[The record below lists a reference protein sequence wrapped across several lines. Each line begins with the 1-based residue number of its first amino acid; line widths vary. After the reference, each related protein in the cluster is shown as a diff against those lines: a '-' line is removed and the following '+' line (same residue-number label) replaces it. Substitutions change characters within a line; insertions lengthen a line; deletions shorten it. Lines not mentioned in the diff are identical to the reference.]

1 MNSLKKVSILFFF
14 GIAVFI
20 SACNSESIYSNTAS
34 ASIDEALTGKV
45 GITETKITAIEG
57 ETSNNEIE
65 ETGRENTEEDALRVT
80 YNPSDI
86 EDTDDI
92 RIARDCLIAYESCVC
107 ESKETADLGKYIDNQ
122 YLKAYLDE
130 SIKKHYENGHV
141 SRWDL
146 NIRTL
151 EFKEANGI
159 NYITF
164 NCYYEGYGNHRG
176 ASMVC
181 GPQVGVRD
189 GKVVA
194 FSDLYFLTLY
204 GNVWDSNITDDMAVH
219 GYDLSQYP
227 NPWDD
232 EKTAKK
238 AVEALK
244 KFYNGEFDFYV
255 DAWDSLG
262 E

>member
-1 MNSLKKVSILFFF
+1 ML
-14 GIAVFI
+14 
-20 SACNSESIYSNTAS
+20 
-34 ASIDEALTGKV
+34 
-45 GITETKITAIEG
+45 
-57 ETSNNEIE
+57 
-65 ETGRENTEEDALRVT
+65 
-80 YNPSDI
+80 
-86 EDTDDI
+86 
-92 RIARDCLIAYESCVC
+92 
-107 ESKETADLGKYIDNQ
+107 
-122 YLKAYLDE
+122 
-130 SIKKHYENGHV
+130 
-141 SRWDL
+141 
-146 NIRTL
+146 
-151 EFKEANGI
+151 
-159 NYITF
+159 
-164 NCYYEGYGNHRG
+164 
-176 ASMVC
+176 C